1 MDINP
6 RTLLIASQDLEDP
19 YFKQSVIL
27 IVEHTEDHTI
37 GLILNL
43 PLQVTCAEIVS
54 QFELSWH
61 STNEMVL
68 HGGPVESNMLW
79 ILHSDGWPFDHNVI
93 FQGVGLSV
101 TKEALSVLCKTQ
113 SERVKLFSGYS
124 GWGPGQLQRE
134 IDEGSWFMV
143 DADADFVFDTSI
155 SQMWEEAL
163 ALLGIDANL
172 MMSST
177 DWEH

>member
-1 MDINP
+1 MNLTP
-6 RTLLIASQDLEDP
+6 RTLLVASQDLEDP
-19 YFKQSVIL
+19 CFRRSVIL

-43 PLQVTCAEIVS
+43 PLQVACAEIVH
-54 QFELSWH
+54 QFELNWH
-61 STNEMVL
+61 STDEMVL
-68 HGGPVESNMLW
+68 RGGPVESHLW
-79 ILHSDGWPFDHNVI
+79 ILHSEGWPFDHNVI
-93 FQGVGLSV
+93 FKGLGLSV
-101 TKEALSVLCKTQ
+101 TKEALSVLCQTG

-134 IDEGSWFMV
+134 IEEGSWFMV
-143 DADADFVFDTSI
+143 EADADFVFDTSV
-155 SQMWEEAL
+155 SQMWEDAL

-172 MMSST
+172 MMTSD